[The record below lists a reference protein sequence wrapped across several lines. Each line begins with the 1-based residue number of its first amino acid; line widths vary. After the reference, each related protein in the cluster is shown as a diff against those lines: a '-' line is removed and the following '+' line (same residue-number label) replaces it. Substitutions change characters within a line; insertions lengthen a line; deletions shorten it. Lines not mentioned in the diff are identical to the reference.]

1 MKTIYTVFLTAA
13 IFASSVLQ
21 AQSLQILTLDDVD
34 VSGTE
39 QTYTGNITDNFSTI
53 IEELKI
59 KNTSGA
65 DIEVVVRKEYI
76 SVVDSTY
83 NDFCWAGT
91 CLTGAVMQSNNM
103 TVAAGAE
110 QEDFD
115 IHYHCQGFEGTTTI
129 RYTAFDE
136 NNPTDSVYFTVNFTV
151 EGNAVET
158 LTGDVLI
165 SNVYPN
171 PANQVAKLNYNL
183 QGNSRLQCGVYDMLG
198 KLVYNES
205 VTGQG
210 AIEIPVKKL
219 PLGTYFCRLI
229 LDGKLVET
237 QKLMI
242 Q

>member
-1 MKTIYTVFLTAA
+1 
-13 IFASSVLQ
+13 
-21 AQSLQILTLDDVD
+21 
-34 VSGTE
+34 
-39 QTYTGNITDNFSTI
+39 
-53 IEELKI
+53 
-59 KNTSGA
+59 
-65 DIEVVVRKEYI
+65 
-76 SVVDSTY
+76 
-83 NDFCWAGT
+83 
-91 CLTGAVMQSNNM
+91 
-103 TVAAGAE
+103 
-110 QEDFD
+110 
-115 IHYHCQGFEGTTTI
+115 
-129 RYTAFDE
+129 
-136 NNPTDSVYFTVNFTV
+136 VNFTV